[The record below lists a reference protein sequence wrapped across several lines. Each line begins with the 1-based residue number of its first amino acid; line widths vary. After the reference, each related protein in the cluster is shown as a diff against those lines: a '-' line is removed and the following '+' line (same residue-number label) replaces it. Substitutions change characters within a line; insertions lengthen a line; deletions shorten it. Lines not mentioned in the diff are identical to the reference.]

1 VSPERTALVRRVAGR
16 VPEVAV
22 GWVRVAIDGVDAAGK
37 TTFADE
43 LAAALVAQGRV
54 VVRASVDGFHHTRRR
69 RHHRGRGS
77 WEGFWLDAF
86 DYQQLQDPL
95 QPGGS
100 GRYRSAVHD
109 LATDQRLDLPYEQAS
124 PGAILLL
131 DGVFLHRD
139 ELVDSWDLS
148 IFLEVPFGISVARM
162 AARDGT
168 YSSPDAASVQRY
180 VQAQR
185 HYLTTS
191 SPHTCASLVI
201 DNSDLERPVLLV

>member
-1 VSPERTALVRRVAGR
+1 VC
-16 VPEVAV
+16 
-22 GWVRVAIDGVDAAGK
+22 
-37 TTFADE
+37 
-43 LAAALVAQGRV
+43 
-54 VVRASVDGFHHTRRR
+54 
-69 RHHRGRGS
+69 

-86 DYQQLQDPL
+86 DYEQLHSQLLDPL

-100 GRYRSAVHD
+100 GRYRSAVHA
-109 LATDQRLDLPYEQAS
+109 LATDQRLDLPYEQAP

-148 IFLEVPFGISVARM
+148 IVLEVPFGISVARM

-168 YSSPDAASVQRY
+168 DSSPDAASVQRY

-191 SPHTCASLVI
+191 SPHTRASLVI